1 MAQQSEIAQLK
12 QRIAEL
18 ERQQEITRATNGT
31 TGQQGAWYGFNEF
44 CFTFRLGRTKLNTL
58 IKRGL
63 VEVDTRG
70 SFIAK
75 NGQRRGNFLYRWVA

>member
-1 MAQQSEIAQLK
+1 MAQNK
-12 QRIAEL
+12 TAEL
-18 ERQQEITRATNGT
+18 EQRIVELEKQLEITRATNG

-44 CFTFRLGRTKLNTL
+44 CFTFRVGRTKLNTL